1 MMKLILERWNKFL
14 AEDVRFYNSPDED
27 RPGNKQIIVFDEAE
41 RYVEQ
46 GSTHGKMSHSIKHY
60 LEFEPEKVSATIDKA
75 LEIAKRFDSFILKSI
90 KDSSTIAVG
99 PGAKKQAT
107 PNAML
112 NTFDNINDK
121 VISSIELTKEEAE
134 LLPLITGLEKQY
146 DTLVQSYLDAG
157 NDVDLIQNPEQIKSL
172 LDQSKIIKFSGI
184 YGGNQYTYYLNP
196 VNTGLVAQSKDGTV
210 STLFRIDKSSNSLA
224 KVAGYF
230 DRGVQVKNPALR
242 QVLGMKG

>member
-27 RPGNKQIIVFDEAE
+27 RPGNKQIIVFDELDD
-41 RYVEQ
+41 YTID
-46 GSTHGKMSHSIKHY
+46 GKTHGLSSHAIKHY
-60 LEFEPEKVSATIDKA
+60 QEFESQKVSDILNKA
-75 LEIAKRFDSFILKSI
+75 FEVAKQFDNFILKNA
-90 KDSSTIAVG
+90 KDSSTIATAAA
-99 PGAKKQAT
+99 AKKQASV
-107 PNAML
+107 NSIL

-121 VISSIELTKEEAE
+121 IKNSISLSDEENE
-134 LLPLITGLEKQY
+134 LLPFIKELEQEY
-146 DTLVQSYLDAG
+146 ENLVQSYLDAG
-157 NDVDLIQNPEQIKSL
+157 QDVDSIRDPEKIRNL
-172 LDQSKIIKFSGI
+172 FDQGKIIKFSGV
-184 YGGNQYTYYLNP
+184 YNDGEYTYYLNP
-196 VNTGLVAQSKDGTV
+196 VNTGLVASDKTNTV